1 MKQLFHR
8 LFIFGIAGAVH
19 FGCSGDDKNSGANN
33 GDEGNGDFISANP
46 SRPGGRSVNDGA
58 GAPSGSTGSGGSS
71 ANGGG
76 SPVEGG
82 GDDPGRA
89 IEEADVI
96 QQSGNRLYALSRY
109 GGLSAIDI
117 GTRDELKLLGRY
129 KTDAVPFEMYLR
141 DGDVVLALFN
151 SYGTYLYDE
160 EAGTYTW
167 IQSSRVVALDV
178 SDPANIQELAS
189 FAIPGSISDS
199 RIVGNVLY
207 VVGYEETG
215 CWGCGESP
223 ATTILSLDI
232 SNPLEVTKVDTLRYE
247 DSNTEYGWMRRSV
260 TATDERL
267 YVAGVEYSNTGTLGS
282 TIHVVDISDPAGS
295 VAEVAQAEA
304 EGQITSRWQMDEY
317 DGVLRVI
324 SQPPIWNANEPPV
337 VQTWSIGGQNELAPL
352 GRTELVLP
360 RAEQLQSVRFDGPRG
375 YAITFEQT
383 DPLFT
388 IDLSDPAAPVQ
399 KGELEMPGFL
409 YHMEPRGDRLVGLGF
424 DQGNAEGSLTVS
436 LFDVSDLA
444 APTMI
449 DRVNFGGDWASLAE
463 DQDRIHKS
471 FAILD
476 EIGTILVPYSG
487 YEYDTNGY
495 CGSYDSGVQI
505 IDYAAQ
511 SDDLTLRGAA
521 KSRGQ
526 ARRGIL
532 HDERLLTVSDD
543 RVQSFDIDDRD
554 APTETAS
561 VTLTTNVVK
570 SAIVGDHVVRLTN
583 DWWTSSPRLEVVT
596 LAGAASPVPLGEL
609 DLGAHV
615 DDAQRTSCYSWSYP
629 RELFANETYAYLV
642 YDSFTYY
649 YEGGYDESKNTA
661 GVVVIDVSDPTN
673 PTFVAKHTIT
683 RSGYPG
689 SYYGYAYG
697 LASSGK
703 DVVQIG
709 STLALLSTNSECA
722 DAECSRSIT
731 KSFVDVVDLSNPSAP
746 RSTAL
751 RLPAGLGNTGLVASG
766 NIVAMSHF
774 AAVDSAGNS
783 VRFFLDRVDV
793 SNPAAPVLLAPE
805 NIPGSLLAYDAA
817 GNAAVTVDY
826 QARSERSAEYGD
838 CYEKYGYYAQFEYD
852 DQVGYSGPGTCYAI
866 QQSLKLVRLT
876 SLIPVVRGTYELGTG
891 QYVGVSATGD
901 DRTFVTL
908 QNANYFYGP
917 GYYDGYYNY
926 GWGVVPDVDMPVIV
940 LAGVRS
946 GDFAAGEVV
955 VKGGDYWSVSALQ
968 ASGKRAILSTG
979 WRGQL
984 SVVDGADAAS
994 PSVVKEVEIHGYVS
1008 DLDVAGDQAVVSLG
1022 QDGVE
1027 LLDLE

>member
-8 LFIFGIAGAVH
+8 LFIFGLAGAVH

-33 GDEGNGDFISANP
+33 DDEGNGDFISANP
-46 SRPGGRSVNDGA
+46 GKPGGRSVDDGA
-58 GAPSGSTGSGGSS
+58 GAPSGSTGAGGSS

-76 SPVEGG
+76 SPGEGE
-82 GDDPGRA
+82 GDDPSRA
-89 IEEADVI
+89 IEEADII
-96 QQSGNRLYALSRY
+96 QKSGDRLYALSQY

-141 DGDVVLALFN
+141 EGDVVLGLFN
-151 SYGTYLYDE
+151 AYGTYIYDE
-160 EAGTYTW
+160 EAQSYTW

-199 RIVGNVLY
+199 RIVGDVLY
-207 VVGYEETG
+207 VVGYEENG

-247 DSNTEYGWMRRSV
+247 DANTNYGWMRRSV
-260 TATDERL
+260 TATDERM
-267 YVAGVEYSNTGTLGS
+267 YVAGVEYAENGSLGS
-282 TIHVVDISDPAGS
+282 TIHVVDISDPAGT

-324 SQPPIWNANEPPV
+324 SQPPDWDLTKPPV
-337 VQTWSIGGQNELAPL
+337 VQTWTVGQQNELTPL
-352 GRTELVLP
+352 GRTTLVLP
-360 RAEQLQSVRFDGPRG
+360 RPEQLQSVRFDGPRG
-375 YAITFEQT
+375 YAITFERT

-388 IDLSDPAAPVQ
+388 IDLSNPAVPVQ

-444 APTMI
+444 APTML

-471 FAILD
+471 FNILD

-487 YEYDTNGY
+487 YDYDTNGY
-495 CGSYDSGVQI
+495 CGSYNSGVQI

-511 SDDLTLRGAA
+511 EDDLTLRGAA

-543 RVQSFDIDDRD
+543 RVQSFDIADRD
-554 APTETAS
+554 APAETAN

-596 LAGAASPVPLGEL
+596 LADAANPVAIGEL
-609 DLGAHV
+609 DLGPHV
-615 DDAQRTSCYSWSYP
+615 DDVQRSTCYSWSYP
-629 RELFANETYAYLV
+629 RELFANDSYAYLV
-642 YDSFTYY
+642 YDTFAYY
-649 YEGGYDESKNTA
+649 YEGGGYEENKNTA
-661 GVVVIDVSDPTN
+661 GVVVIDVSDPRS

-689 SYYGYAYG
+689 SYYSSYG
-697 LASSGK
+697 LAASGK

-722 DAECSRSIT
+722 NPECTHSNTR
-731 KSFVDVVDLSNPSAP
+731 SFVDVVDLSNPSEP

-751 RLPAGLGNTGLVASG
+751 SLPVGLGNTGLVTSG
-766 NIVAMSHF
+766 NIVAMSHY
-774 AAVDSAGNS
+774 AGVDSAGNS
-783 VRFFLDRVDV
+783 VRFFLDRIDV
-793 SNPAAPVLLAPE
+793 SNPAAPVMLAPK

-817 GNAAVTVDY
+817 GNGAVTVDY
-826 QARSERSAEYGD
+826 DAQTERFADYGE

-852 DQVGYSGPGTCYAI
+852 DQVGYTGPGTCYAI
-866 QQSLKLVRLT
+866 QQSLKLVRFT
-876 SLIPVVRGTYELGTG
+876 SLLPVVQGTYELDAG
-891 QYVGVSATGD
+891 QYVGAAATGD

-908 QNANYFYGP
+908 QNVSYFYGP
-917 GYYDGYYNY
+917 GDGYAY
-926 GWGVVPDVDMPVIV
+926 GWGVVPDVDMPVV
-940 LAGVRS
+940 VVAGLHS
-946 GDFAAGEVV
+946 GDFAAGEVL

-994 PSVVKEVEIHGYVS
+994 PSIVKEVEIQGYVS
-1008 DLDVAGDQAVVSLG
+1008 DLDVSGNQAVVSLG
-1022 QDGVE
+1022 QDGAQLVD
-1027 LLDLE
+1027 LD